1 MAATYKGY
9 SKLAEK
15 LARVTHFTCEE
26 TDCLLNMYDTVA
38 GGCRLD
44 ANRFRDVMHAVFGMT
59 DDVMLEYIFQVF
71 DADRDGS
78 VGPEE
83 FVCKMSVFLR
93 GTLPEL
99 VDYCYSVYDHNRDG
113 GVSREEMMQLLRP
126 HVVTLP
132 PGEER
137 DEVAKDLLDLAVK
150 KLDEDHDGRVSREDY
165 TAAVTREPLLLEA
178 LGACLPETRARDE
191 FLATFME
198 KYGRKLQ
205 QPI

>member
-137 DEVAKDLLDLAVK
+137 DEVAKDLLGSL
-150 KLDEDHDGRVSREDY
+150 LCRRI
-165 TAAVTREPLLLEA
+165 EPPYIISL
-178 LGACLPETRARDE
+178 T
-191 FLATFME
+191 
-198 KYGRKLQ
+198 
-205 QPI
+205 